1 MAKRRRIIVGASA
14 INKRIKEGRGQG
26 RGANYK
32 PWLYIHDVPS
42 KGRAWRTKGW
52 KTERV
57 HHLLSD
63 LEHDYQLIKDWDPSV
78 LDIRE
83 QYPLLPLEET
93 LAIAEECNIRHPS
106 VRRPI
111 KQGGV
116 IPVVMTTD
124 FVLTISEGLN
134 TYEQARTLK
143 YARDLESQRTLEKL
157 EIERRYWA
165 RRNIDW
171 AIVTE
176 HEISPVLARNIQK
189 LHKHLTIEDRVALP
203 EATIQE
209 AAAMMTSE
217 VLQTTYSLSYIA
229 LACDEWL
236 QLEPGTC
243 LTIAYYLMATR
254 QWKIDMLTPI
264 QPGNR
269 LILLNGSHCID

>member
-1 MAKRRRIIVGASA
+1 MAKRLRRYSESTTD
-14 INKRIKEGRGQG
+14 KRTKQGRGQG
-26 RGANYK
+26 RGAEYM
-32 PWLYIHDVPS
+32 PWLYTHDVPS

-52 KTERV
+52 KTGRP

-63 LEHDYQLIKDWDPSV
+63 FEHDYQLIKDWDPSV
-78 LDIRE
+78 IDIRE

-106 VRRPI
+106 VRHPTKR
-111 KQGGV
+111 GVV

-143 YARDLESQRTLEKL
+143 LAKDLESERTLEKL

-165 RRNIDW
+165 RRDIDW

-176 HEISPVLARNIQK
+176 HEVSRVLARNIQK

-217 VLQTTYSLSYIA
+217 VLQSTCSLSHIA
-229 LACDEWL
+229 LECDERL
-236 QLEPGTC
+236 RLRPGTC

-254 QWKIDMLTPI
+254 QWKGDMFTPI

-269 LILLNGSHCID
+269 LILLNEFH

>member
-1 MAKRRRIIVGASA
+1 MAKRRRILISVSS
-14 INKRIKEGRGQG
+14 INKRIKQGRGQG
-26 RGANYK
+26 RGAKYK

-52 KTERV
+52 KTERP

-63 LEHDYQLIKDWDPSV
+63 FEYDYFLIKDWDPSV
-78 LDIRE
+78 IDIRE

-106 VRRPI
+106 VQHPKKR
-111 KQGGV
+111 GV
-116 IPVVMTTD
+116 IIPVVMTTD

-134 TYEQARTLK
+134 MYDQARTLK
-143 YARDLESQRTLEKL
+143 YAKDLESQRTLEKL

-176 HEISPVLARNIQK
+176 HEISRALARNIQK
-189 LHKHLTIEDRVALP
+189 FHKHLTIEDRVALP
-203 EATIQE
+203 ETTIQE
-209 AAAMMTSE
+209 IAAVLTSE
-217 VLQTTYSLSYIA
+217 VMQSNHPLSQIA
-229 LACDEWL
+229 LECDEQLLL
-236 QLEPGTC
+236 QPGTC
-243 LTIAYYLMATR
+243 LTIAYHLMATR
-254 QWKIDMLTPI
+254 QWKIDMFTPI

-269 LILLNGSHCID
+269 LVLLNESYYTH

>member
-1 MAKRRRIIVGASA
+1 MAKRRRILISVSS
-14 INKRIKEGRGQG
+14 INKRIKQGRGQG
-26 RGANYK
+26 RGAKYK

-52 KTERV
+52 KTERP

-63 LEHDYQLIKDWDPSV
+63 FEYDYFLIKDWDPSV
-78 LDIRE
+78 IDIRE

-106 VRRPI
+106 VQHPKKR
-111 KQGGV
+111 GV
-116 IPVVMTTD
+116 IIPVVMTTD

-134 TYEQARTLK
+134 MYDQARTLK
-143 YARDLESQRTLEKL
+143 YAKDLESQRTLEKL

-176 HEISPVLARNIQK
+176 HEISRALARNIQK
-189 LHKHLTIEDRVALP
+189 FHKHLTIEDRVALP
-203 EATIQE
+203 ETTIQE
-209 AAAMMTSE
+209 IAAVLTSE
-217 VLQTTYSLSYIA
+217 VMQSNHPLSQIA
-229 LACDEWL
+229 LECDERLLL
-236 QLEPGTC
+236 QPGTC
-243 LTIAYYLMATR
+243 LTIAYHLMATR
-254 QWKIDMLTPI
+254 QWKIDMFTPI

-269 LILLNGSHCID
+269 LVLLNESYYTH

>member
-1 MAKRRRIIVGASA
+1 MAKRRRIIIGASTVD
-14 INKRIKEGRGQG
+14 KRLKEGRGQG
-26 RGANYK
+26 KSGKYK

-42 KGRAWRTKGW
+42 RGRAWRIKGW
-52 KTERV
+52 KTGRP

-63 LEHDYQLIKDWDPSV
+63 FEHDYLLIKDWDPSV
-78 LDIRE
+78 IDIRE

-106 VRRPI
+106 VRRPT

-143 YARDLESQRTLEKL
+143 LAKDLESERTLEKL
-157 EIERRYWA
+157 EIERRYWM

-176 HEISPVLARNIQK
+176 HEVSHILARNIQK
-189 LHKHLTIEDRVALP
+189 LHKRLKIEDRVALP
-203 EATIQE
+203 DATIQE

-217 VLQTTYSLSYIA
+217 VLQSTCSLSHIA
-229 LACDEWL
+229 LECDKRL
-236 QLEPGTC
+236 RLRPGTC

-254 QWKIDMLTPI
+254 QWKVDMYTPI

-269 LILLNGSHCID
+269 LILLNDSH